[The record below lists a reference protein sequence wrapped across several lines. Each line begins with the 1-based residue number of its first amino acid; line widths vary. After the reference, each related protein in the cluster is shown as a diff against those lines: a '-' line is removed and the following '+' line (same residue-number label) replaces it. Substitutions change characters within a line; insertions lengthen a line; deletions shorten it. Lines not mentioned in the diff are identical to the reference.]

1 MNISEENLHTLD
13 NIIPDLIFS
22 SSMGAM
28 GASGLILI
36 ISGDDVFL
44 ANLFNFRYVGDK
56 YDRLLDSLYEKVPEL
71 KLLVKWDSTVTIK
84 PYLELQDLGM
94 GNEILINTDKITSI
108 TNYRSFVKYVFDF
121 TSLGIGQLYEFSLLK
136 NVDNKL
142 MS

>member
-44 ANLFNFRYVGDK
+44 ANLFNFHYVGDK

>member
-1 MNISEENLHTLD
+1 MNISEENLQTLD
-13 NIIPDLIFS
+13 NIIPDLVFS

-44 ANLFNFRYVGDK
+44 ANLFNFRYVGNM

-71 KLLVKWDSTVTIK
+71 KLLVKWDRTVTIR

-94 GNEILINTDKITSI
+94 GNEILINTNKITSI
-108 TNYRSFVKYVFDF
+108 TNYRSFAKYIFDF
-121 TSLGIGQLYEFSLLK
+121 TSLDIGQLHEFSLLK